1 MGLPDDI
8 FALAQ
13 QLRLDT
19 ALLYKEILWALGE
32 ERINRVTPTEVQF
45 REWKRNN
52 DGLMLF
58 WSYAN
63 ERLGCTL
70 SQEDAHDIW
79 QCIDLTLR
87 TRERRV
93 LSFQDYLIIAVRSD
107 QSCAVCRQR
116 PPEVKL
122 EIDHILP
129 VSRGAQRR
137 SLTCAFS
144 ANYITARVAIAFA
157 GLTFGVTNLCLG
169 GNYEARTSF
178 GFQTED
184 NEALLLHNERNG
196 VGAAMLCRTRN

>member
-1 MGLPDDI
+1 MGLSDDI

-19 ALLYKEILWALGE
+19 GLLYKEILWALGE
-32 ERINRVTPTEVQF
+32 ERINRVTPTQVQF

-63 ERLGCTL
+63 ERLGCML

-87 TRERRV
+87 TRERRG
-93 LSFQDYLIIAVRSD
+93 LSFEDYLMIAVRSD
-107 QSCAVCRQR
+107 QTCAVCRQR

-129 VSRGAQRR
+129 VSRGGTEAVLNLRFLCESHNR
-137 SLTCAFS
+137 SRGNRFHWADIWRYQ
-144 ANYITARVAIAFA
+144 AMARGQV
-157 GLTFGVTNLCLG
+157 
-169 GNYEARTSF
+169 
-178 GFQTED
+178 
-184 NEALLLHNERNG
+184 
-196 VGAAMLCRTRN
+196 